1 MLAHKHELDKISAY
15 FNLDSGTG
23 RIRGISSQMNPY
35 AIRIFEQLL
44 GPFRDLGVVAFRDEY
59 SCCGDNESF
68 DRVGVP
74 GFEFLQ
80 DPIDD
85 DTYHT
90 NIDTYDAL
98 LQDDLKQA
106 AAVVAFTVYHLA
118 MRDEMFPRKAQAG
131 LGR

>member
-1 MLAHKHELDKISAY
+1 
-15 FNLDSGTG
+15 
-23 RIRGISSQMNPY
+23 MNPY
-35 AIRIFEQLL
+35 AIPIFEQLL
-44 GPFRDLGVVAFRDEY
+44 RPFRDLGVVAFRDEY
-59 SCCGDNESF
+59 DSCDDIESF

-74 GFEFLQ
+74 GFEFIQ

-106 AAVVAFTVYHLA
+106 AVVVASTVYHLA
-118 MRDEMFPRKAQAG
+118 MRDEMFPRKSGPLSAQ
-131 LGR
+131 